1 MNITKNTFDAQRA
14 LAWSP
19 IPEAANRQAFLEVVR
34 LEGSLPV
41 LHLTVTVAS
50 RYPADRSVGPLTAAW
65 CLSFHGVVSVQV
77 EPAYHT
83 QQVSI
88 PLPDDRS
95 ATWKVASSRALAA
108 LEANPLPG
116 LAGAALEHFAIH
128 TLHSHLYQIVARSCT
143 GTPLEGEEAETALT
157 TYERQVDG
165 LLAQARR

>member
-1 MNITKNTFDAQRA
+1 MTTTAHDVGTQQAA
-14 LAWSP
+14 AWSP

-34 LEGSLPV
+34 LEGNLPE

-50 RYPADRSVGPLTAAW
+50 RYPADRSSGPLTAAW
-65 CLSFHGVVSVQV
+65 CLAFQGVVSVQV

-83 QQVSI
+83 QEVSI

-95 ATWKVASSRALAA
+95 ATWKVASSHALAA

-128 TLHSHLYQIVARSCT
+128 TLHSLLYQIVAMSCT
-143 GTPLEGEEAETALT
+143 CTPLVGKEAETALA
-157 TYERQVDG
+157 TYGRRVDS
-165 LLAQARR
+165 LLALGRR